1 MVECIEISL
10 KSFESKLVQNAV
22 SQIIKIYNEIEVQ
35 NYLAEGPSIFRFA
48 EGRKTESF
56 NWKLT
61 QFAFPMTQ
69 KKFTVLRSP
78 HIDKKSREQFQIQ
91 YFKNR
96 ILLKASPSSV
106 FRPSVFRSAEGR
118 KTEGRKPIRS
128 VEEYREGKTQ
138 ENRFSGQLNFC
149 QLFIE
154 NMKRTKFLGVQIKIR
169 IVYRTWVS

>member
-35 NYLAEGPSIFRFA
+35 NYLAEGPSVLPQS
-48 EGRKTESF
+48 GRGKTESF

-96 ILLKASPSSV
+96 ILLKASPSSA
-106 FRPSVFRSAEGR
+106 P
-118 KTEGRKPIRS
+118 RKPIRS